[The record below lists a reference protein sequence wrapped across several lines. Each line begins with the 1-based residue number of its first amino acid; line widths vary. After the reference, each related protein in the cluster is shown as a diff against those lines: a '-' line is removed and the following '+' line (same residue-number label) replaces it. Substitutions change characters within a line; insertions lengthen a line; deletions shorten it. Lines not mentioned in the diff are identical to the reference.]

1 MQIDPNSPPEPAVA
15 VFAGGDPPA
24 LRPKLRGRLH
34 QVAFLASIVG
44 LVALVEQASTP
55 RARAVAWIYGIASA
69 LLYLTSSSYHVFAK
83 SPRARR
89 IMQRADHSMI
99 FVLIAG
105 TFTPIAVLTMSGP
118 WRSVALTVMW
128 VGAVGGVVF
137 KIVAIDRYPRVGGA
151 LYIVLGW
158 AGLAIFPALWH
169 RPGTLLLI
177 AAGGLLYTVGAVFFS
192 MSRPRLSPRWFGYHE
207 VWHSFGIAAGALLFV
222 ANLGLVRAG

>member
-1 MQIDPNSPPEPAVA
+1 MYVDPNTHV
-15 VFAGGDPPA
+15 DPV
-24 LRPKLRGRLH
+24 RPILRGRLH
-34 QVAFLASIVG
+34 QVAFLASIAG

-55 RARAVAWIYGIASA
+55 RARAVAWIYGLASA

-105 TFTPIAVLTMSGP
+105 TFTPIAVLAVPSP
-118 WRSVALTVMW
+118 WRWVALATMW
-128 VGAVGGVVF
+128 TGAVGGVVL
-137 KIVAIDRYPRVGGA
+137 KVVALDRFPRLGGA

-158 AGLAIFPALWH
+158 VGVVIFPALWH
-169 RPGTLLLI
+169 RPETLLLI
-177 AAGGLLYTVGAVFFS
+177 AAGGILYTIGAICFS

-207 VWHSFGIAAGALLFV
+207 VWHSFGIVAGVLLFA